1 MTNFNEYQ
9 NVELESD
16 DKIITM
22 MIIRKESHDVGACK
36 QQGAQHLHDSGTYF
50 NSLHVQISY
59 FCRTLELWNARAP
72 VVNTVRYVNIVSSG
86 CFIAKNN

>member
-1 MTNFNEYQ
+1 MINFNEYQ
-9 NVELESD
+9 TVELESD

-36 QQGAQHLHDSGTYF
+36 QQGAQQLHESGRYF

-59 FCRTLELWNARAP
+59 FCRTLEL
-72 VVNTVRYVNIVSSG
+72 
-86 CFIAKNN
+86 

>member
-9 NVELESD
+9 TVELESD

-36 QQGAQHLHDSGTYF
+36 QQGVQQLHESDRYF

-59 FCRTLELWNARAP
+59 FCRT
-72 VVNTVRYVNIVSSG
+72 
-86 CFIAKNN
+86 